1 MTLYVAECLLP
12 DYMVGLSQLYNS
24 SHIHKYRVLM
34 MVKMMVV
41 IMTSIIVTIM
51 VMVCIAGT
59 VSIRVGQKNSAQRRG
74 SKWRRG
80 SCTLENPTSFS
91 ILTIS
96 VLFVLRD

>member
-34 MVKMMVV
+34 K
-41 IMTSIIVTIM
+41 IIVVMVM